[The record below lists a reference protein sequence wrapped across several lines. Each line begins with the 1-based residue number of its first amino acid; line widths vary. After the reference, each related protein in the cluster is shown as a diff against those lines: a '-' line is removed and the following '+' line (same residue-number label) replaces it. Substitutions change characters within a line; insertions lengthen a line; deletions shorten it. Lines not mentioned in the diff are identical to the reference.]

1 MLSVEPKRL
10 GGVSATVHHEVVL
23 QSGKF
28 KLVGRRD
35 G

>member
-10 GGVSATVHHEVVL
+10 GGGERFVHHEVVL

-28 KLVGRRD
+28 KLG
-35 G
+35 GWAA

>member
-10 GGVSATVHHEVVL
+10 GGVSASVRHEVVL

-28 KLVGRRD
+28 KLD
-35 G
+35 GWEA